1 MIKEVEYN
9 DGESRLKGHVE
20 VLPDGD
26 GMYTVTCYVEDKI
39 YGPPWQFVSSENVMA
54 ISAKQQNVVLKVLK
68 KMAEGFK
75 TKSVFDKLQDN
86 GFSAL

>member
-26 GMYTVTCYVEDKI
+26 GTYTITSYVEDKI
-39 YGPPWQFVSSENVMA
+39 YGQPWCFVRTEDVMTIQQKQING
-54 ISAKQQNVVLKVLK
+54 ISKVLK
-68 KMAEGFK
+68 KMADDFK
-75 TKSVFDKLQDN
+75 TPNLYDQLKDK
-86 GFSAL
+86 GFSAP